1 MHLYRNFADLRLF
14 IILRLFYSP
23 SWLFLSRTLLFTY
36 SSKPAYKSN
45 VSDIVNWHEA
55 LKSQYASQIF
65 VPHPSL
71 GYWERKLCPRKIMKS
86 IILRLVCWCT
96 QVSLSSALST
106 QTSFCLR
113 FRRKAIKST
122 LRSRIDDPPPA
133 PPKLAKLWKLQNEKV
148 LLFVKCKQC
157 LNFRI
162 LFSNLFF
169 PISNILK
176 TWKNV

>member
-1 MHLYRNFADLRLF
+1 MHLYRNFADLLLF

-122 LRSRIDDPPPA
+122 LRSRIDDPPR
-133 PPKLAKLWKLQNEKV
+133 PPETCQT
-148 LLFVKCKQC
+148 
-157 LNFRI
+157 
-162 LFSNLFF
+162 
-169 PISNILK
+169 LK
-176 TWKNV
+176 TSKWEGFTFREM

>member
-1 MHLYRNFADLRLF
+1 MHLYRNFADLSLF
-14 IILRLFYSP
+14 MILRLFYSP

-45 VSDIVNWHEA
+45 VSEIVNWHEA
-55 LKSQYASQIF
+55 LKSQYTSQIF

-122 LRSRIDDPPPA
+122 LRSRIDDPPPR
-133 PPKLAKLWKLQNEKV
+133 PPETCQT
-148 LLFVKCKQC
+148 
-157 LNFRI
+157 
-162 LFSNLFF
+162 
-169 PISNILK
+169 LK
-176 TWKNV
+176 TSKWEGFTFREM